1 MTYPHGLSW
10 GRTYT
15 LTGPD
20 GTVAVFNDDTSP
32 YYVGILDPN
41 GSSGLD
47 GADVRENADDLPDT
61 DGGVHGPFYEGRRPV
76 VLAGQIIA
84 SSVADRDAKVDRLRR
99 ASFALRD
106 DAVLKWTPTGGEEIF
121 TSLRRQQP
129 LRVTGGYLKS
139 FQLSMVAADPRLY
152 STTLF
157 SQALTSSGV
166 VSITN
171 NGDATSPPRIVING
185 NTTAP
190 VITNNTLSK
199 SIAILAGTNIPSGH
213 NLAIDVGAG
222 TILYDTT
229 TNRYGY
235 LDFANTD
242 WWGVAPGSNSI
253 AVGTIASGT
262 IYWRNA
268 YL

>member
-20 GTVAVFNDDTSP
+20 GTIAVFNDDTSP

-41 GSSGLD
+41 GCSGLD
-47 GADVRENADDLPDT
+47 AADVRENADDLPDA

-84 SSVADRDAKVDRLRR
+84 SSVADRDDKVDRLRR
-99 ASFALRD
+99 ASYALRS

-121 TSLRRQQP
+121 SSLRRQQP
-129 LRVTGGYLKS
+129 LRVTGGYLKT
-139 FQLSMVAADPRLY
+139 FQLSMVAADPRIY

-157 SQALTSSGV
+157 SQALTVSGNV
-166 VSITN
+166 NITN
-171 NGDATSPPRIVING
+171 NGDATSSPRIVING
-185 NTTAP
+185 AATGPT
-190 VITNNTLSK
+190 ITNNTVAK
-199 SIAILAGTNIPSGH
+199 IIAILSSVTIAAGASRS
-213 NLAIDVGAG
+213 IDVGAG
-222 TILYDTT
+222 TLLDGTGA
-229 TNRYGY
+229 NRYGD
-235 LDFANTD
+235 LDFANTN
-242 WWGVAPGSNSI
+242 WWGVAPGVNNI
-253 AVGTIASGT
+253 AVGAIGSGT